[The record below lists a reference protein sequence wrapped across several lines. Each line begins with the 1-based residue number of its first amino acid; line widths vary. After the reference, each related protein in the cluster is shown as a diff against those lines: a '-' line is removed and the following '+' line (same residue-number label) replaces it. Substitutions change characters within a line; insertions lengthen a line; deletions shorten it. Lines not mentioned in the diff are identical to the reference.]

1 MRKNVLLGFSGGID
15 STAAARY
22 LAEQG
27 HAVTLLTLDTVGEEG
42 LETRIRQ
49 AAGRLNLPFRIEN
62 VREVFREEIVRYFTG
77 SYLRGETLRPY
88 RHRTLLPCSLR
99 KRKILRAHGR

>member
-49 AAGRLNLPFRIEN
+49 VPDG
-62 VREVFREEIVRYFTG
+62 
-77 SYLRGETLRPY
+77 
-88 RHRTLLPCSLR
+88 
-99 KRKILRAHGR
+99 

>member
-49 AAGRLNLPFRIEN
+49 AAGRLNHRLGGGLAVRLRI
-62 VREVFREEIVRYFTG
+62 G
-77 SYLRGETLRPY
+77 RGLAR
-88 RHRTLLPCSLR
+88 
-99 KRKILRAHGR
+99 